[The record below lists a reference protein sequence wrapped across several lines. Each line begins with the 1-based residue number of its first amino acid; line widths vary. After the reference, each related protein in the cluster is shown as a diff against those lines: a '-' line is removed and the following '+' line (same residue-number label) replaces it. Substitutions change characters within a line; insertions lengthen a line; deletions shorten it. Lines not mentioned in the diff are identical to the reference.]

1 MVETQSTENSNRS
14 WIDSL
19 KNILLGTDMVGFI
32 IRLAAVPVLI
42 YLAVFIWGLVSALL
56 DPEGAAGF
64 WSYFR
69 NLIEIILSMAA
80 ILIFIALGVLVVQIA
95 RFVNLLRSE
104 IKPLSEDT
112 KNAMKNVRVTT
123 EFIQKHGIAPII
135 RFQAFLAGVIAF
147 LNEIMRISRLL
158 QQRKEEEEKNK
169 EEAEYF
175 N

>member
-14 WIDSL
+14 WSDSL
-19 KNILLGTDMVGFI
+19 KKILLGTDMVGFI

-158 QQRKEEEEKNK
+158 QQRKEEEDKNK